1 MSTSNNQ
8 ASILTKLYFPPILPI
23 KSIPNWLE
31 SISSQEIHKYQIVLT
46 CIVCHTFVRNTTH
59 KNEFKR
65 FFLFYE
71 KSIFLQTRNR
81 RGRIIKL
88 QRRSYLAGK
97 KKPGPLIINTRP
109 PFPSPKHKK
118 EICDHKHQTPLCTCD
133 IILFLVYAIGW
144 ALVPLT
150 SFQML

>member
-1 MSTSNNQ
+1 M
-8 ASILTKLYFPPILPI
+8 YFPPILPI

-88 QRRSYLAGK
+88 QRRSYLTE
-97 KKPGPLIINTRP
+97 KKPRAINHQHTTAISQSKNTRRR
-109 PFPSPKHKK
+109 SATT
-118 EICDHKHQTPLCTCD
+118 KHQTPLCACD
-133 IILFLVYAIGW
+133 MILFLVYAIGW

>member
-1 MSTSNNQ
+1 M
-8 ASILTKLYFPPILPI
+8 YFPPILPI

-71 KSIFLQTRNR
+71 KSIFCRLETEEGESSNCNATKVVLNR
-81 RGRIIKL
+81 
-88 QRRSYLAGK
+88 K

-109 PFPSPKHKK
+109 PFPSPKIQ
-118 EICDHKHQTPLCTCD
+118 EGDLRPLNIKHR
-133 IILFLVYAIGW
+133 Y
-144 ALVPLT
+144 ALVT
-150 SFQML
+150 WFYFSFMPSGEQWFH

>member
-1 MSTSNNQ
+1 M
-8 ASILTKLYFPPILPI
+8 YFPPILPI
-23 KSIPNWLE
+23 KSIPNWLK

-71 KSIFLQTRNR
+71 KSIFCRLETEEGESSNCNATKVVLSRKKKTRAINHQHTTAISQSKNTR
-81 RGRIIKL
+81 
-88 QRRSYLAGK
+88 RRSA
-97 KKPGPLIINTRP
+97 TT
-109 PFPSPKHKK
+109 
-118 EICDHKHQTPLCTCD
+118 KHQTPLCACD
-133 IILFLVYAIGW
+133 MILFLVYAIGW

>member
-1 MSTSNNQ
+1 M
-8 ASILTKLYFPPILPI
+8 YFPPILPI

-88 QRRSYLAGK
+88 QRRSYLTEK
-97 KKPGPLIINTRP
+97 NPGPLIINTRP
-109 PFPSPKHKK
+109 PFPSPKTQ
-118 EICDHKHQTPLCTCD
+118 EEDLRPLNIKHG
-133 IILFLVYAIGW
+133 Y
-144 ALVPLT
+144 ALVT
-150 SFQML
+150 WFYFSFMPSGEHWFH

>member
-1 MSTSNNQ
+1 M
-8 ASILTKLYFPPILPI
+8 YFPPILPI

-65 FFLFYE
+65 FFFYFT
-71 KSIFLQTRNR
+71 KRAFFLQTRNR

-109 PFPSPKHKK
+109 PFPSPKTQ
-118 EICDHKHQTPLCTCD
+118 EGDLRPLNIKHR
-133 IILFLVYAIGW
+133 Y
-144 ALVPLT
+144 ALVTLFYF
-150 SFQML
+150 SFMPSGEHWFH

>member
-1 MSTSNNQ
+1 M
-8 ASILTKLYFPPILPI
+8 YFPPILPI
-23 KSIPNWLE
+23 KSIPNWLK
-31 SISSQEIHKYQIVLT
+31 SISSQETHKYQIVLT

-88 QRRSYLAGK
+88 QRRSYLAARK
-97 KKPGPLIINTRP
+97 KKTRAINHQHTTAISQSKNTRRR
-109 PFPSPKHKK
+109 SATTNIKHR
-118 EICDHKHQTPLCTCD
+118 
-133 IILFLVYAIGW
+133 Y
-144 ALVPLT
+144 ALVTLFYF
-150 SFQML
+150 SFMPSGEHWFH